1 MSKQQLIKQSLKLIS
16 DNPSHTFFA
25 VTVRPYEAFIRQ
37 FRWYERQ
44 TVTEKLLQIIIG
56 QYDSHLIKYP
66 NRPKNQHLKIICHN
80 AIETKTKSGAPDI
93 PHSHGIWGIHDS
105 LLAKWDSDSLHDKI
119 RRRGSFQYEHQ
130 TYSFREVLH
139 SIKREPFT
147 SNLIDKTSPEGWL
160 NYAYKWAFDTD
171 PSSVW
176 SRVDIPSTKIIRGKT
191 DVPSSIAHLSANK
204 NRKSISRFSALV

>member
-44 TVTEKLLQIIIG
+44 TVTEELLKIIIG
-56 QYDSHLIKYP
+56 QYDNHLIKYP

-80 AIETKTKSGAPDI
+80 AVETKTKSGSPDI
-93 PHSHGIWGIHDS
+93 SHSHGIWGIHDS
-105 LLAKWDSDSLHDKI
+105 LLAKWGQDILYDRIKA
-119 RRRGSFQYEHQ
+119 RGSFKYEDQ
-130 TYSFREVLH
+130 TYPLRDVLH
-139 SIKREPFT
+139 SIKRESLT
-147 SNLIDKTSPEGWL
+147 SNLVDKTSPENWL
-160 NYAYKWAFDTD
+160 DYAYKWAFDTD
-171 PSSVW
+171 PSSIW

-191 DVPSSIAHLSANK
+191 DVPSPIAHLSENK
-204 NRKSISRFSALV
+204 NRTSISRFSALV